1 MKMFDSKKSEKEKM
15 YEIEIDVSLTQD
27 VDEKTLIDLKYEEE
41 KKIEEILRQI
51 IEEAKKKM

>member
-1 MKMFDSKKSEKEKM
+1 MKVFGSKKSEREEM

-41 KKIEEILRQI
+41 ERAEEILRQI
-51 IEEAKKKM
+51 VEEAKKEM